1 MDVGCYCTNFCRAL
15 TGQEP
20 TEASAIAH
28 IHESGVDDYA
38 AGLLRFGE
46 NTLATFTCGM
56 TVKNDW
62 STYIAGTEGQIHIE
76 SPWFCDGS
84 FTIVRPQGVDLIEI
98 PADKDAYALE
108 AEAFASAVSGSA
120 TPWISREDTVG
131 NMRTL
136 DQLRRSAGVPFPE

>member
-1 MDVGCYCTNFCRAL
+1 MRNNLF
-15 TGQEP
+15 
-20 TEASAIAH
+20 SAI
-28 IHESGVDDYA
+28 IIINSIISS
-38 AGLLRFGE
+38 
-46 NTLATFTCGM
+46 M
-56 TVKNDW
+56 W
-62 STYIAGTEGQIHIE
+62 AGTEGQIHIE

-84 FTIVRPQGVDLIEI
+84 FTIVRPQGVDIIEI

-108 AEAFASAVSGSA
+108 AEAFASTVSGSA